1 MENTSTIEPLQD
13 DDDDASQNTMTA
25 ATSDY
30 APSVAPSS
38 LCSVSSSVNGHVWE
52 YGRRYQIFR
61 YGRYPMPND
70 DEEFKR
76 ESLKHA
82 MFKEV
87 LHGQLFLA
95 PVGPNVQKIIDLG
108 TGFGDWA
115 IEVGD
120 AMPSAKVTGVDL
132 SPIQPVWLPPNVEF
146 IVDDIEE
153 EWTDCCNFD
162 YVHSRVVFACLKD
175 PPKVINMAFRNLK
188 PGGWIEFCEFL
199 PVVGCDDDTV
209 RPDNALLK
217 FYDLMRQ
224 AFLRQ
229 YGMDI
234 TYIEKVPS
242 KLEQT
247 GFINI
252 QRKIFHLP
260 IGDWP
265 KETHLR
271 TIGVYMREIIDDML
285 SAMAA
290 KPFTDAG
297 LDKAEISEL
306 LHNVRGVLRNK
317 KFHPYLPAH
326 IVWAQKPSVA

>member
-1 MENTSTIEPLQD
+1 
-13 DDDDASQNTMTA
+13 
-25 ATSDY
+25 
-30 APSVAPSS
+30 
-38 LCSVSSSVNGHVWE
+38 
-52 YGRRYQIFR
+52 
-61 YGRYPMPND
+61 
-70 DEEFKR
+70 
-76 ESLKHA
+76 
-82 MFKEV
+82 
-87 LHGQLFLA
+87 
-95 PVGPNVQKIIDLG
+95 
-108 TGFGDWA
+108 
-115 IEVGD
+115 
-120 AMPSAKVTGVDL
+120 
-132 SPIQPVWLPPNVEF
+132 
-146 IVDDIEE
+146 
-153 EWTDCCNFD
+153 
-162 YVHSRVVFACLKD
+162 
-175 PPKVINMAFRNLK
+175 
-188 PGGWIEFCEFL
+188 
-199 PVVGCDDDTV
+199 
-209 RPDNALLK
+209 
-217 FYDLMRQ
+217 MRQ